1 MRFGPV
7 VQYLTMYTNQRA
19 AKHAGTAITAL
30 ALSTVFAANACCA
43 APASK
48 PPNFVIFLAD
58 DMGYSDAG
66 CYGGEIATPNL
77 DALAA
82 HGIRYTQFYNTARC
96 WPTRAALLTGY
107 YAQQVGFDELPD
119 VDGARARKRPPWAHL
134 LSEYLRTL
142 GYRNYHSGKWHIDSS
157 PLKCGFDRSY
167 ALLDYDHNFSPKNHT
182 LDDHPLPP
190 VQIGEGYYSAVAIA
204 DRAVEFMKEHQ
215 QKYAD
220 QPFFTYVAFTVPH
233 FPLQAPPEDIARY
246 AGRYN
251 VGWDKVRHDRWQ
263 RIEKTLHLPGEL
275 SALEPTVG
283 TPYRSEPARKA
294 LGRVEVWNE
303 TPWKDLSADKRSF
316 QARKMEIHAAMVTC
330 MDRQIGRVLDQLH
343 AMNAD
348 DNTLVLFFSD
358 NGASA
363 EIAMRGDRHDPNAPQ
378 GSAATFLSLGPG
390 WSNAA
395 NTPFRRHKIWV
406 HEGGIATPLIAR
418 WPAGISTNGQLRHA
432 VGHVIDLA
440 PTMLKLA
447 GGTWPKESHG
457 RKLPAPP
464 GRDLAPTFAQDTA
477 IERDCLWW
485 LHENNRAIRQ
495 GDWKLVAAHNE
506 QWQLYDLAKDR
517 AENNDLAKNYPD
529 KAKEL
534 SNLWQQK
541 VSEFQDLARTNAPE
555 KPKLKKR
562 AAKK

>member
-1 MRFGPV
+1 MVTKERVAGWVLLLSVIALCILP
-7 VQYLTMYTNQRA
+7 A
-19 AKHAGTAITAL
+19 AHSL
-30 ALSTVFAANACCA
+30 CA
-43 APASK
+43 APASR

-58 DMGYSDAG
+58 DMGFSDAG

-107 YAQQVGFDELPD
+107 YAQQVGFDVLPD
-119 VDGARARKRPPWAHL
+119 VDGGRARKRPSWAHL

-142 GYRNYHSGKWHIDSS
+142 GYRNYHSGKWHLDSS

-182 LDDHPLPP
+182 LDDQPLPP
-190 VQIGEGYYSAVAIA
+190 VQISDGYYSAVAIA
-204 DRAVEFMKEHQ
+204 DRAIEFMKEHQ
-215 QKYAD
+215 QKHAD

-246 AGRYN
+246 AGRYD
-251 VGWDKVRHDRWQ
+251 VGWDRIRHDRWH
-263 RIEKTLHLPGEL
+263 RIEKMLHLPGEL
-275 SALEPTVG
+275 SEIEPAIG
-283 TPYRSEPARKA
+283 TPYRSEPAIKK
-294 LGRVEVWNE
+294 LGPVEVWIE
-303 TPWKDLSADKRSF
+303 TPWNDLSAKKQAF

-330 MDRQIGRVLDQLH
+330 MDRQIGRVLEQLH

-348 DNTLVLFFSD
+348 DNTLVLFLSD

-363 EIAMRGDRHDPNAPQ
+363 EIAMRGDGHDPDAPQ

-418 WPAGISTNGQLRHA
+418 WPAEIPAAGELRHA

-440 PTMLKLA
+440 PTILKLA
-447 GGTWPKESHG
+447 GGNWPKESEG
-457 RKLPAPP
+457 ISLPPPP
-464 GRDLAPTFAQDTA
+464 GRDLAPTFKHDATID
-477 IERDCLWW
+477 RDFLWW
-485 LHENNRAIRQ
+485 LHEKNRAIRQ
-495 GDWKLVAAHNE
+495 GDWKLVAAHDE

-517 AENNDLAKNYPD
+517 AENIDLAAKNPD
-529 KAKEL
+529 KATEL
-534 SNLWQQK
+534 ARLWQK
-541 VSEFQDLARTNAPE
+541 KLVEFQELARTNAPE
-555 KPKLKKR
+555 KPKAKNRATKKKGKPVVLKEP
-562 AAKK
+562 

>member
-1 MRFGPV
+1 MSTKQLATAHFV
-7 VQYLTMYTNQRA
+7 ATV
-19 AKHAGTAITAL
+19 TAIFLGTLFTAHCL
-30 ALSTVFAANACCA
+30 YA
-43 APASK
+43 APATK

-58 DMGYSDAG
+58 DMGFSDPG
-66 CYGGEIATPNL
+66 CYGGDISTPNL

-107 YAQQVGFDELPD
+107 YAQQVGFDVLPD
-119 VDGARARKRPPWAHL
+119 VDSSRGHKRPPWAHL
-134 LSEYLRTL
+134 LSEYLRPL
-142 GYRNYHSGKWHIDSS
+142 GYRNYHSGKWHLDSS

-182 LDDHPLPP
+182 LDDQPLPP

-204 DRAVEFMKEHQ
+204 DRAIEFMKEHQ
-215 QKYAD
+215 QQHAG

-246 AGRYN
+246 KGRYN
-251 VGWDKVRHDRWQ
+251 VGWDTIRHDRWQ
-263 RIEKTLHLPGEL
+263 RIEKMLHLPGEL
-275 SALEPTVG
+275 SEIEPTIG
-283 TPYRSEPARKA
+283 TPYRSEPALKT
-294 LGRVEVWNE
+294 LGPVEVWKE
-303 TPWKDLSADKRSF
+303 TPWIELPAEKQAF
-316 QARKMEIHAAMVTC
+316 QARKMEVHAAMVTC

-363 EIAMRGDRHDPNAPQ
+363 EIAMRGDGHDPNAPQ

-418 WPAGISTNGQLRHA
+418 WPAGISAAGELRHT

-440 PTMLKLA
+440 PTILNLA
-447 GGTWPKESHG
+447 GGAWPKESG
-457 RKLPAPP
+457 GLTLPPPP
-464 GRDLAPTFAQDTA
+464 GHDLSPTFKQDVA
-477 IERDCLWW
+477 IDRDCLWW
-485 LHENNRAIRQ
+485 LHEKNRAIRQ
-495 GDWKLVAAHNE
+495 GDWKLVAAHDE
-506 QWQLYDLAKDR
+506 QWQLYNLAKDR
-517 AENNDLAKNYPD
+517 AENDDLATKYPD
-529 KAKEL
+529 KAKAL
-534 SNLWQQK
+534 SHLWQQK
-541 VSEFQDLARTNAPE
+541 VIEFQELARTNAPE
-555 KPKLKKR
+555 RPKPKNR
-562 AAKK
+562 PAKK